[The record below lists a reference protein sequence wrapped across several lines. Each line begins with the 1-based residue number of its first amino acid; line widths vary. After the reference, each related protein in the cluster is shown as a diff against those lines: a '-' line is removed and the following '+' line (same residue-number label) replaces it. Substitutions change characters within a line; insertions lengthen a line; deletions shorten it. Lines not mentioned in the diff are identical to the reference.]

1 MGLGKI
7 VGLGAL
13 VGGGGLIGEL
23 VRMVL
28 RIVKVFWVVGVGLLR
43 SFWAGVVVGLKV

>member
-1 MGLGKI
+1 MGLGKWGVRSFGI
-7 VGLGAL
+7 
-13 VGGGGLIGEL
+13 GGGLIGEL